1 MKTLIVDDQIVS
13 RMKIQKIMEGFCEID
28 AVDCGQAAIDAYKKS
43 LEIKT
48 PYNLITLDVSMPDL
62 DGREVLKTIRDLET
76 NHQIDK
82 DQQVKILMITSSSDK
97 ETVLSSIQA
106 GCDDYLVKPLNRE
119 AISHKL
125 KKFGLILSNES
136 HGQESKGQKTIS
148 QMIDTTIDRF
158 KKGELDLPTMP
169 HIVNEIQN
177 VIDNSSSSVL
187 AVTAIIEKDVS
198 IAVKLIATANS
209 PFYRG
214 VDKIQNVH
222 AAISRLGLKEIQ
234 EIVNT
239 IANKNLYNTKN
250 RQLKKLLD
258 KLWLHSLACANAAK
272 LISDRVSQTDGEDA
286 FMGGLIHDI
295 GSVLLL
301 KSLGDIVYSDFKIDE
316 EELVNSVFEVHTD
329 FGAALLNKWEFTK
342 SFVEICK
349 LHEWTDFAPDTHK
362 GVLIV
367 NLADHLTEMID
378 YGFFL
383 KDTVVLSELN
393 SAKMLK
399 IDAAAIDAITKE
411 VANLMVG
418 SAKLF

>member
-148 QMIDTTIDRF
+148 QMIDTTNPMLTITPR
-158 KKGELDLPTMP
+158 
-169 HIVNEIQN
+169 
-177 VIDNSSSSVL
+177 SS
-187 AVTAIIEKDVS
+187 
-198 IAVKLIATANS
+198 
-209 PFYRG
+209 
-214 VDKIQNVH
+214 
-222 AAISRLGLKEIQ
+222 
-234 EIVNT
+234 
-239 IANKNLYNTKN
+239 
-250 RQLKKLLD
+250 
-258 KLWLHSLACANAAK
+258 
-272 LISDRVSQTDGEDA
+272 DGQ
-286 FMGGLIHDI
+286 
-295 GSVLLL
+295 
-301 KSLGDIVYSDFKIDE
+301 
-316 EELVNSVFEVHTD
+316 
-329 FGAALLNKWEFTK
+329 
-342 SFVEICK
+342 
-349 LHEWTDFAPDTHK
+349 
-362 GVLIV
+362 
-367 NLADHLTEMID
+367 
-378 YGFFL
+378 
-383 KDTVVLSELN
+383 
-393 SAKMLK
+393 
-399 IDAAAIDAITKE
+399 
-411 VANLMVG
+411 
-418 SAKLF
+418 

>member
-13 RMKIQKIMEGFCEID
+13 RMKIQKIMEGICEID

-48 PYNLITLDVSMPDL
+48 PYDLITLDVSMPDL
-62 DGREVLKTIRDLET
+62 DGREVLKTIRDLEDD
-76 NHQIDK
+76 HEIDK
-82 DQQVKILMITSSSDK
+82 DRQVKILMITSSSDK
-97 ETVLSSIQA
+97 ETVLSSIHA

-119 AISHKL
+119 AISNKL
-125 KKFGLILSNES
+125 KKFGLIVSNES
-136 HGQESKGQKTIS
+136 NGQESKGQRTIS

-169 HIVNEIQN
+169 HIVTEIQN

-209 PFYRG
+209 PLYRG

-250 RQLKKLLD
+250 KQLKKLLD

-272 LISDRVSQTDGEDA
+272 LISDRVPQTSSEDA

-301 KSLGDIVYSDFKIDE
+301 KCLGDVVNSDFKINE
-316 EELVNSVFEVHTD
+316 EELINSVFEVHTD

-349 LHEWTDFAPDTHK
+349 LHEWADFAPDTDRE
-362 GVLIV
+362 VLIV
-367 NLADHLTEMID
+367 NLADQLTEKIE

-383 KDTVVLSELN
+383 KESVELFELN
-393 SAKMLK
+393 SAKMME
-399 IDAAAIDAITKE
+399 IDAAAIDAVIKE
-411 VANLMVG
+411 VSSIMAD